1 MKGYVMIY
9 NELKQRGTVDFP
21 IELYHLE
28 KNQPRFEMD
37 YHWHSEL
44 EIIRILSGTLNL
56 RLSNNKYSG
65 KKGDIFFVNPETVHG
80 ATPVEDCIYE
90 CIVLHLD
97 MLSIKEMGCHFFI
110 DSLLNHEYIINEYN
124 PASSKDIHNATNK
137 LFDAMSNKSSG
148 YKFSVIGA
156 IYQLFG
162 VIIDNKLFFSSSG
175 ERTLSNNKNISKLK
189 NVLTF
194 IRENFH
200 TQMTLEDMARHAG
213 MSTKY
218 FCYQFKEMTT
228 KTPVEYLNIYRIE
241 RAAIKLLN
249 TGESVTEIAFSCGF
263 NDLSYFIKT
272 FKAIKGIPPA
282 KFRKL

>member
-1 MKGYVMIY
+1 MK
-9 NELKQRGTVDFP
+9 
-21 IELYHLE
+21 
-28 KNQPRFEMD
+28 KNLPRFEMD
-37 YHWHSEL
+37 YHWHSEH
-44 EIIRILSGTLNL
+44 EIIRVLSGTLNI

-80 ATPVEDCIYE
+80 ATPDDDCIYE

-124 PASSKDIHNATNK
+124 PSPCNDIHTATNK
-137 LFDAMSNKSSG
+137 LFDAMNNKSSG
-148 YKFSVIGA
+148 YKFGVIGA

-162 VIIDNKLFFSSSG
+162 IIIDNKLFFSSSG
-175 ERTLSNNKNISKLK
+175 DRTLSNNKNISKLK
-189 NVLTF
+189 NVLTY

-200 TQMTLEDMARHAG
+200 TQMTLEDMAHHAG
-213 MSTKY
+213 MSSKY
-218 FCYQFKEMTT
+218 FCFQFKEMTT
-228 KTPVEYLNIYRIE
+228 KTPVEYLNTYRIE
-241 RAAIKLLN
+241 RAARKLLS
-249 TGESVTEIAFSCGF
+249 TDESVTEIAFSCGF

-272 FKAIKGIPPA
+272 FKAIKGTSPA

>member
-1 MKGYVMIY
+1 MIY
-9 NELKQRGTVDFP
+9 NELKQRGTADFP

-28 KNQPRFEMD
+28 KNLPRFEMD

-44 EIIRILSGTLNL
+44 EIIRVLSGTLNI

-80 ATPVEDCIYE
+80 ATPDDDCIYE

-124 PASSKDIHNATNK
+124 PSPCNDILTATNK

-148 YKFSVIGA
+148 YKFGVIGA

-162 VIIDNKLFFSSSG
+162 IIIDNKLFFSSSG
-175 ERTLSNNKNISKLK
+175 DRTLSNNKNISKLK
-189 NVLTF
+189 NVLTY

-213 MSTKY
+213 MSSKY
-218 FCYQFKEMTT
+218 FCFQFKEMTT
-228 KTPVEYLNIYRIE
+228 KTPVEYLNTYRIE
-241 RAAIKLLN
+241 RAARKLLS
-249 TGESVTEIAFSCGF
+249 TDESVTEIAFSCGF

-272 FKAIKGIPPA
+272 FKAIKGTSPA